1 MQMQWNSARHL
12 GKHLQTLNNGEILCA
27 GTCLFKKKMSDKLKK
42 YYFVIDNLWPLA
54 YTNLRKRWK

>member
-54 YTNLRKRWK
+54 YTN